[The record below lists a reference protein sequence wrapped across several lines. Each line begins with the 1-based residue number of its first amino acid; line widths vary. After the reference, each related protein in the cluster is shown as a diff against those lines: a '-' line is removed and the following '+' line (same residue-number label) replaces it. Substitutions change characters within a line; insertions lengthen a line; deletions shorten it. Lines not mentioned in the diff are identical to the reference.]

1 MTLAGKHLSIA
12 IIARNEAAAIGRTLQ
27 SLAQQDLFGQQG
39 IEIDLIVLANGCTDD
54 TAGVAQT
61 ALTKCLGPALRRAEV
76 VETPIGG
83 KSRAWNMVVHDEAA
97 ADTDLFLFVDADVE
111 LAGPEVCRELLE
123 RLLADDQAV
132 ACSGRPVK
140 RIARKQRKSLT
151 DRISLEVSEANR
163 ADRSINGSLYCAW
176 ASALRQIWLPVP
188 TPGEDGFLNAMIQT
202 RGFSAPPDCCLV
214 TQAERVTHY
223 FDPPRLSQI
232 LAHEQRMVVG
242 TAVNIW
248 LFEHLMA
255 MAPTEPVGRL
265 IGERNAT
272 DPSWVGKVVR
282 ERTGTRR
289 WVVPSKL
296 LFWRMPRIQRDEPLR
311 NLRRIPVGIIATA
324 FSLVVAVFANSR
336 LKQDSAAGYW

>member
-1 MTLAGKHLSIA
+1 MTLANKHISIA
-12 IIARNEAAAIGRTLQ
+12 IIARNEAAAIGRTIR
-27 SLAQQDLFGQQG
+27 SLAQQDLFAQPGLA
-39 IEIDLIVLANGCTDD
+39 IDLIVLANGCTDD
-54 TAGVAQT
+54 TASVART
-61 ALTKCLGPALRRAEV
+61 AIAQDLGSSLRRAEV

-83 KSRAWNMVVHDEAA
+83 KSRAWNMVVHEEAA
-97 ADTDLFLFVDADVE
+97 ADTDLFLFIDADIE

-140 RIARKQRKSLT
+140 RIARKKAKSLT

-176 ASALRQIWLPVP
+176 ASALRPIWLPVP
-188 TPGEDGFLNAMIQT
+188 TPGEDGFLNAMVHT
-202 RGFSAPPDCCLV
+202 RGFSAPPNCNLV

-223 FDPPRLSQI
+223 FDPPRLGQI
-232 LAHEQRMVVG
+232 VAHEQRMVVG

-255 MAPTEPVGRL
+255 LSPKEPVGPL

-272 DPSWVGKVVR
+272 DPNWVAKVVR

-289 WVVPSKL
+289 WVVPRSL
-296 LFWRMPRIQRDEPLR
+296 LFWRMPKLERGEPLR
-311 NLRRIPVGIIATA
+311 NLRRIPIGLVATA
-324 FSLVVAVFANSR
+324 FSLVVAVIANSR